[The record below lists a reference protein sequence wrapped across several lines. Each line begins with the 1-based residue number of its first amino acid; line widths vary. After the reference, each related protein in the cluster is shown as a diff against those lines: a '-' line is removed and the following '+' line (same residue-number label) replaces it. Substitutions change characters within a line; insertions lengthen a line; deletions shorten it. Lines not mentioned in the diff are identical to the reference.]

1 MIEFILWGTKKG
13 NPKYMEEIIVETTD
27 PIKLEKAHKWGKEN
41 GFVNLR
47 IQQFNPNSLKQF
59 NEFVSTWKGF

>member
-13 NPKYMEEIIVETTD
+13 NPEYMEEIIIETTD
-27 PIKLEKAHKWGKEN
+27 PIKLDKAHKWGKEN